1 MEDLFMKIAIG
12 FYAVSAL
19 AFFITLLIGID
30 AEYEINIKRKKK
42 YENADLVLTVISAVF
57 VIAACVFLFMS

>member
-1 MEDLFMKIAIG
+1 MKIAIG

-19 AFFITLLIGID
+19 ALFITMLIGID
-30 AEYEINIKRKKK
+30 AECEINIKRKKK
-42 YENADLVLTVISAVF
+42 YENAELVLTVISAVF

>member
-1 MEDLFMKIAIG
+1 MKIAIG

-19 AFFITLLIGID
+19 AFFIALLISIGID
-30 AEYEINIKRKKK
+30 AGNIKRKKK
-42 YENADLVLTVISAVF
+42 YEKADLVLTVISAVF